1 MVLWQVANEGT
12 LGADN
17 MGSYIVLPSCLV
29 SPLSQ
34 WWLKMLEVILDGG
47 SLFVTDGT
55 LQAISSVRHSDNL
68 EQSGTTWQKSR
79 SGSSWSRNVFTELQ
93 LELETAAKKNS
104 DEKKNDGLESFFGML
119 TFEKSETSVARLTT
133 ELQSSWSNSLKKTD
147 KKCQTQIR
155 NFVSGG
161 WRWIQKVSVDNEPK
175 ILMHSNEKRTDW
187 E

>member
-79 SGSSWSRNVFTELQ
+79 SSSSWSRNVFTELQ

-104 DEKKNDGLESFFGML
+104 DEKKKWRVGIFFWNADLWKVRDIGRSVNHGITIQLKQQLEKNRQEMSNANKELRERRMKVDP
-119 TFEKSETSVARLTT
+119 KSLGRQWT
-133 ELQSSWSNSLKKTD
+133 
-147 KKCQTQIR
+147 
-155 NFVSGG
+155 
-161 WRWIQKVSVDNEPK
+161 
-175 ILMHSNEKRTDW
+175 
-187 E
+187 